1 MKYTEHHFSTCPLIP
16 APCSWANQQE
26 KGPNPH
32 VLFGALVGG
41 PDGNDRFTD
50 SRNNIIN
57 NKVTCDY
64 NAGFQGAI
72 AGMFI
77 FKIEIRCINSLWDLT
92 PPHLSACPTPAHG
105 FFNVICRGY
114 KELKIK
120 LGQVNRQNQ
129 LS

>member
-1 MKYTEHHFSTCPLIP
+1 MKHTEHHFSSCPLIP

-41 PDGNDRFTD
+41 PDGNDRYTD
-50 SRNNIIN
+50 SRNSITN
-57 NKVTCDY
+57 NKVACDY

-72 AGMFI
+72 AGI
-77 FKIEIRCINSLWDLT
+77 FKFEIEIWCINGLWGLI
-92 PPHLSACPTPAHG
+92 PPHLFACLKPAHG

-114 KELKIK
+114 KILKI
-120 LGQVNRQNQ
+120 LLEHN
-129 LS
+129 S